1 MGGEGHAIFGI
12 ARRAESPAQTG
23 PRMAQERRLKQDQVG
38 AADAQGVFDVSVK
51 TQTSFCG
58 LPFPLTPLTARWRD
72 DEWPPLR
79 SPAACRT
86 ARAAADG
93 PEGLRQP
100 RPSGVGDGR
109 PGQTA
114 DPHLPC
120 LHRPAERAHSLTG
133 PKSQLFGLM
142 ARTTGRRVQGMSAP
156 RTVLLE
162 VPGSPGRPLR
172 RTWERAVHPVV
183 AVSSPDAGRDGR
195 YAPARLG
202 KWGGS
207 GPGGSGR
214 GVSPAQP
221 NQPGRPPGMGPWA
234 RALGRIS
241 AGGSSWP
248 GNAPIPGRQRP

>member
-1 MGGEGHAIFGI
+1 MILAALYIRVVAPPLAVPDSYRRLPYPVPSSPSRLPPVSHRFRKLSSGFITKEWPVDPKCGVPDTLPVQFFCGAFWSPGPVASGVSAGVPDGAILCSRIRVENHWESIGETAGGVVMKQPHDGGEGHAIFGI
-12 ARRAESPAQTG
+12 ARRAESPAADGTQNGPGTQTQARPG
-23 PRMAQERRLKQDQVG
+23 GRRRRTG
-38 AADAQGVFDVSVK
+38 SVFDVSVK

-120 LHRPAERAHSLTG
+120 PA
-133 PKSQLFGLM
+133 
-142 ARTTGRRVQGMSAP
+142 
-156 RTVLLE
+156 
-162 VPGSPGRPLR
+162 
-172 RTWERAVHPVV
+172 
-183 AVSSPDAGRDGR
+183 
-195 YAPARLG
+195 
-202 KWGGS
+202 
-207 GPGGSGR
+207 
-214 GVSPAQP
+214 
-221 NQPGRPPGMGPWA
+221 
-234 RALGRIS
+234 
-241 AGGSSWP
+241 
-248 GNAPIPGRQRP
+248 

>member
-1 MGGEGHAIFGI
+1 MVDRG
-12 ARRAESPAQTG
+12 RRRIPICPA
-23 PRMAQERRLKQDQVG
+23 
-38 AADAQGVFDVSVK
+38 
-51 TQTSFCG
+51 
-58 LPFPLTPLTARWRD
+58 
-72 DEWPPLR
+72 
-79 SPAACRT
+79 
-86 ARAAADG
+86 
-93 PEGLRQP
+93 
-100 RPSGVGDGR
+100 
-109 PGQTA
+109 
-114 DPHLPC
+114 

-195 YAPARLG
+195 YAPAG

-241 AGGSSWP
+241 AGGH
-248 GNAPIPGRQRP
+248 PGREMRQSRGGNDRDQPGPGGVHTRHRGARPART